1 MTTLTDSQK
10 ARLAIREFK
19 AITDAMGIRGFYRPS
34 GRFGKALEGCLRTLS
49 PEIYGSM
56 NDPRIVELKGLEYV
70 IDRLPAGIEECSKII
85 LTEEDQFD
93 DSLFKEIIPLKRRR
107 KSYRISK
114 NELCFIVSRGLSEI
128 FDIITH
134 MVFLNIEAK
143 KIHRRMHD
151 DMGHYTAEWKSL
163 EKIMDRSGKLEL
175 HELDSAI
182 WNLSI
187 ILGRSYHETRQTY
200 EYLELN
206 RRDHSSNCGLFSII
220 YHLGKKIEKEKK
232 SSDDAQIV
240 YLTPSLMNIIGQ
252 QKYGRIWSD
261 NIKAFIVE
269 KNLQDRPMH
278 IISSNLHSVVNVIY
292 GFAAISSSHPGD
304 SKKSIYEFFTR
315 LRDHKKQIFEYALA
329 HGLYE
334 ITDQSGTNIDC
345 QLIDTA
351 GLSDIDLHPDLDF
364 DLSSVKACPPVI
376 LVMDYAFGT
385 QAFELM
391 ETLLK
396 PLPDGKPSIG
406 SISIMGKAG
415 ILTGDK
421 GDIMLA
427 TAHVCE
433 GYSDNY
439 IVQNDMHETDF
450 EKDIP
455 VYTGTMATVVGTSL
469 QNRAILEMF
478 KDDWH
483 AVGLEMEGGHYQK
496 AINAAMIKGYIPKT
510 IKTRYAYYASDN
522 PLETG
527 STLAAG
533 ALGDEG
539 VKPTY
544 MITRIMLE
552 KILAGD
558 NQDTGVSGK

>member
-1 MTTLTDSQK
+1 MLTGSQK

-19 AITDAMGIRGFYRPS
+19 AITDAMGIRGFYRPA
-34 GRFGKALEGCLRTLS
+34 GRFGKSLEGCLKTLS

-70 IDRLPAGIEECSKII
+70 IDRLPIGIEECSKII

-93 DSLFKEIIPLKRRR
+93 DTLFKEIIPLKRRR

-128 FDIITH
+128 YDIITH

-151 DMGHYTAEWKSL
+151 DLGNYTAEWKTL
-163 EKIMDRSGKLEL
+163 EKIIQQGENLDL
-175 HELDSAI
+175 HDLDSAI

-187 ILGRSYHETRQTY
+187 VLGRSYHETRETFD
-200 EYLELN
+200 YLEN
-206 RRDHSSNCGLFSII
+206 TRRKHCSNCGLFNII
-220 YHLGKKIEKEKK
+220 YNLGKKIERERQ
-232 SSDDAQIV
+232 SPDDGQIV
-240 YLTPSLMNIIGQ
+240 YLTPSLMSIIGQ
-252 QKYGRIWSD
+252 QKYGSIWAD
-261 NIKAFIVE
+261 TIKSQIKEEDEERPLHIV
-269 KNLQDRPMH
+269 
-278 IISSNLHSVVNVIY
+278 SSNLHSVLNVIY
-292 GFAAISSSHPGD
+292 GYAALEETPESVKDESLWNFFNRIKENRQKILEFAR
-304 SKKSIYEFFTR
+304 TR
-315 LRDHKKQIFEYALA
+315 
-329 HGLYE
+329 GLIE
-334 ITDQSGTNIDC
+334 VPDESGTNIDC
-345 QLIDTA
+345 QLIDTSHFGTMDFHP
-351 GLSDIDLHPDLDF
+351 GLNF
-364 DLSSVKACPPVI
+364 DAEHIRKVQPMI
-376 LVMDYAFGT
+376 LVIDYAFGT

-396 PLPDGKPSIG
+396 PYRNRKVPVG

-415 ILTGDK
+415 ILDGSK

-439 IVQNDMHETDF
+439 IVTNDISQKDF
-450 EKDIP
+450 DP
-455 VYTGTMATVVGTSL
+455 DVNVFTGTMATVVGTSL
-469 QNRAILEMF
+469 QNRDVLEMF
-478 KDDWH
+478 RDKWN

-496 AINAAMIKGYIPKT
+496 AINAAIIKRYIPKS

-533 ALGDEG
+533 ALGKEG
-539 VKPTY
+539 IKPTY
-544 MITRIMLE
+544 MITKIILE
-552 KILAGD
+552 KIL
-558 NQDTGVSGK
+558 GV